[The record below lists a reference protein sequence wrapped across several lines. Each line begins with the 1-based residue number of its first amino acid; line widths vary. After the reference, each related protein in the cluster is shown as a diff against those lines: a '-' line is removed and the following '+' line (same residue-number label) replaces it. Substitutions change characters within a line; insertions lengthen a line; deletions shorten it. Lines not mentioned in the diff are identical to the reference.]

1 MKKKAD
7 NDNSKSTKEA
17 KSSPSFPNK
26 RTSIRGQSSSQKN
39 KTSTAATTKGDNTT
53 PAAIN
58 AAANTA
64 NAAANTANAA
74 AADTAGKDNTPK
86 ADKSSGAS
94 KALTPNNSNK
104 VTPSLDDAISEE

>member
-64 NAAANTANAA
+64 NAAA
-74 AADTAGKDNTPK
+74 ADTAGKDNTPK

>member
-7 NDNSKSTKEA
+7 NDNNKSTKEA

-39 KTSTAATTKGDNTT
+39 KTSTAATTKEDNTT
-53 PAAIN
+53 PAAI
-58 AAANTA
+58 

-86 ADKSSGAS
+86 ANKSSGAS